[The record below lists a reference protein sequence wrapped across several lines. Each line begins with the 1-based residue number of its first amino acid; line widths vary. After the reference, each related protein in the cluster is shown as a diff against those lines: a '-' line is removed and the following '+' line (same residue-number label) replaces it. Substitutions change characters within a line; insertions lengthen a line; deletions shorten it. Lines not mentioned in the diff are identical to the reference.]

1 MTSRISTTRDTPHFE
16 NALAMVAT
24 VVNLSYAVQRAPDAL
39 AQACIIGERFIASR
53 QSASENSYGQDLC
66 LEERIL

>member
-1 MTSRISTTRDTPHFE
+1 
-16 NALAMVAT
+16 MVAT
-24 VVNLSYAVQRAPDAL
+24 VVNLSYAVQRALDAL